1 MPPKAAPVASGPN
14 ATESE
19 IKLAFAIMKLVA
31 RPTSSAA
38 FAKIAED
45 AGFASG
51 DSVRHLVRRAAE
63 KHDWFSA
70 VGDEAA
76 GGATPRPRKVATPRK
91 KKLAEAAEEGAEDE
105 GTPAKKR
112 ARKGKGKAAAAA
124 AAAAAKEETPEEEE
138 EAGDKGGG
146 SKDAEVDA
154 EVDADAGG
162 SQEKE
167 DDDI

>member
-1 MPPKAAPVASGPN
+1 MPPKAAPVAFGTN

-19 IKLAFAIMKLVA
+19 IKLAFAII
-31 RPTSSAA
+31 AA

-51 DSVRHLVRRAAE
+51 DSVRHLVRKAAE

-76 GGATPRPRKVATPRK
+76 GGTTPRPRKVATPRK
-91 KKLAEAAEEGAEDE
+91 KKIAEAAEEGAEEE
-105 GTPAKKR
+105 GTPTKKR
-112 ARKGKGKAAAAA
+112 ARKGKGKAAVA
-124 AAAAAKEETPEEEE
+124 AAAAAKEETPEEE
-138 EAGDKGGG
+138 ADDKGGA
-146 SKDAEVDA
+146 SKDA

-162 SQEKE
+162 SQVK
-167 DDDI
+167 DDGEI

>member
-1 MPPKAAPVASGPN
+1 MPPKAASVASGTN

-51 DSVRHLVRRAAE
+51 DSVRHLVRKAAD

-70 VGDEAA
+70 VGDEAT
-76 GGATPRPRKVATPRK
+76 GGTTPRPRKVATPRK
-91 KKLAEAAEEGAEDE
+91 KKIAEAAEEGAEEE
-105 GTPAKKR
+105 GTPTKKR

-124 AAAAAKEETPEEEE
+124 AAAKEETPEE
-138 EAGDKGGG
+138 EAGDKGGA
-146 SKDAEVDA
+146 SKDA

-167 DDDI
+167 DGEI